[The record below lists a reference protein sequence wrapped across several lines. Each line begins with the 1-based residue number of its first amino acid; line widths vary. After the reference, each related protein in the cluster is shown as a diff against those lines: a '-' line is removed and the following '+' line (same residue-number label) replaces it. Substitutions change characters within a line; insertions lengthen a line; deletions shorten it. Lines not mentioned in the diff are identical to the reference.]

1 MKVAV
6 AQIACAPARLDVN
19 LERHLALIAEAR
31 RRTVD
36 LLLFPEL
43 SLTDYLAAPDCP
55 ALALPEDAPQIASIM
70 DAAGAMGVSFGFI
83 ERARDGRFF
92 NTQMLVDGRRRLGRH
107 RKLNI
112 PTYGN
117 LAEGRFYAAGSRLD
131 EPVAFSG
138 HSVSTLICADLWN
151 PALPWLAAL
160 AGADLLLAPVAS
172 SLDAVGGDF
181 DNPSGWDLVL
191 RHTAVLYGLPVL
203 FANHCGSRGDLRF
216 WGGSRIL
223 DAEGR
228 TIASASAEEAL
239 IEAEIDPAA
248 IATARRRLPTMRD
261 AHPDLIARHLN
272 PASRQCPAPT

>member
-1 MKVAV
+1 MKVAI
-6 AQIACAPARLDVN
+6 AQIACVPARLDIN

-31 RRTVD
+31 RRSVE

-55 ALALPEDAPQIASIM
+55 SLALSEDASQIASIKE
-70 DAAGAMGVSFGFI
+70 AAGAMGVSFGFI
-83 ERARDGRFF
+83 EKAPDGHYF
-92 NTQMLVDGRRRLGRH
+92 NAQMLVAGQRKLGLH

-112 PTYGN
+112 PTYGK
-117 LAEGRFYAAGSRLD
+117 LAEGRFYAAGSTLD
-131 EPVAFSG
+131 EPVSISG
-138 HSVSTLICADLWN
+138 HAVSTLICADLWN

-172 SLDAVGGDF
+172 SLDAVGDDF
-181 DNPSGWDLVL
+181 DNPSGWDVVL
-191 RHTAVLYGLPVL
+191 RHTALLYGLPVL
-203 FANHCGSRGDLRF
+203 FANHCGSRSDLRF

-228 TIASASAEEAL
+228 TIARASAEEAL

-248 IATARRRLPTMRD
+248 TAVARRRLPTMRD
-261 AHPDLIARHLN
+261 ANPALIARHLN
-272 PASRQCPAPT
+272 PVSQQ